1 MKIIFLKTVLLLSL
15 IISISCN
22 AQRIREDQ
30 YANFYNDIFPKLN
43 QIVPIKTQ
51 FYNQNFS
58 NFLTELINNNIN
70 VLGLSVVNAVEH
82 SKHNYTLVL
91 YFSDDRIH
99 SYGVDKQF
107 QYPAVWITFLNEIPI
122 QANNMILKYEGN
134 WNSNFATFFS
144 NMIIQKIE
152 FVGING
158 YKNPDR
164 TVK

>member
-1 MKIIFLKTVLLLSL
+1 MKIIVFKKILLLFVVFTC
-15 IISISCN
+15 SCN

-30 YANFYNDIFPKLN
+30 YANFYNDISPKLN

-58 NFLTELINNNIN
+58 SFYNVLNNNN
-70 VLGLSVVNAVEH
+70 VIIKGLSVVNAEQH

-91 YFSDDRIH
+91 YFSDDRMLL
-99 SYGVDKQF
+99 YGSNKGF
-107 QYPAVWITFLNEIPI
+107 QCPSVWITFQNEIPT
-122 QANNMILKYEGN
+122 QANSMMLQYEGN

>member
-1 MKIIFLKTVLLLSL
+1 MKKILFKTIFISVL
-15 IISISCN
+15 IFVCSCN
-22 AQRIREDQ
+22 AQRVTQQQ
-30 YANFYNDIFPKLN
+30 YINFYNEVTPKLN

-58 NFLTELINNNIN
+58 NFLTELINNNVN

-107 QYPAVWITFLNEIPI
+107 QYPTVWITFLNEIPI
-122 QANNMILKYEGN
+122 QANNMILQYEGN
-134 WNSNFATFFS
+134 
-144 NMIIQKIE
+144 
-152 FVGING
+152 
-158 YKNPDR
+158 
-164 TVK
+164 